1 VKNAAESAAGGATG
15 SSADALTD
23 QAAKPLTT
31 ARVATQASDERRMGR
46 QKCIDELDPRPSA
59 HTENREKPL
68 RTDTPRIPPGS
79 LPRGATLLPRH
90 RRKTGRRKK
99 NCRPL
104 AGAAAI
110 ESSSAQRPE
119 RPPRG
124 RAAATAD
131 PSTRRQRRSLLVQS
145 LCVTESPPLVTRN
158 PSRRGACTHS
168 AAGRLSPRPSPG
180 NDRSET
186 AEPVHDRTG
195 VPCH

>member
-1 VKNAAESAAGGATG
+1 MRTLSADDPGTITGPDAPPAESPARESSRKPPSCCSGPWQETQCPVSSGATREVKNAAESAAGGATG

-90 RRKTGRRKK
+90 RR
-99 NCRPL
+99 
-104 AGAAAI
+104 
-110 ESSSAQRPE
+110 
-119 RPPRG
+119 
-124 RAAATAD
+124 
-131 PSTRRQRRSLLVQS
+131 
-145 LCVTESPPLVTRN
+145 
-158 PSRRGACTHS
+158 
-168 AAGRLSPRPSPG
+168 
-180 NDRSET
+180 
-186 AEPVHDRTG
+186 
-195 VPCH
+195 